1 MSGNPAFHWQP
12 AMPDP
17 QELTSLYSNQQL
29 PETIQW
35 RIGSIMR
42 TAVNYRVPNNII
54 YIYTYMYTYMYTHV
68 HIYMYTHMY
77 IYIYIIYTL
86 YIYIKCIYI

>member
-1 MSGNPAFHWQP
+1 MSGNPAFDWQP
-12 AMPDP
+12 AMPD
-17 QELTSLYSNQQL
+17 QEELTSLYSNQQL

-54 YIYTYMYTYMYTHV
+54 YIYIHTCLHTCT
-68 HIYMYTHMY
+68 Y
-77 IYIYIIYTL
+77 IYT
-86 YIYIKCIYI
+86 